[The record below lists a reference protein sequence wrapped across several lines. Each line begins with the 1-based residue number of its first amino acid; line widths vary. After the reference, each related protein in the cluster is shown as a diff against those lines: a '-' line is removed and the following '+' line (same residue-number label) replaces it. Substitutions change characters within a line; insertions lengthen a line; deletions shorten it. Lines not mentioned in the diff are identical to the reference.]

1 MRGFSSNGEGCPSS
15 RGFADPATRVFVGSG
30 APEPAAL
37 RKPPSPGDTVSVA
50 DLRPKTILF
59 CAILALA
66 IALSVLLR
74 GRRAVHWL
82 FAAFA
87 ADVALWYASQSLAG
101 FFRADVW
108 ERVTG
113 VLTVLLPQFAI
124 HLFQNV
130 IPLEVRSTTT
140 RLARYAAI
148 AGVPVLALAVSPYH
162 DRSFALGAVYTYVF
176 GLLAAALITLAR
188 RGQRSQ
194 SRAVRDRVRF
204 LIVVGAAATTFSLGD
219 FLSYLGV
226 RLPPIGAV
234 LSIVFLFVLAES
246 VTRPRLADLYEM
258 AGRLVVFTALAFC
271 LAAIFYMFV
280 MVIGGFD
287 TMYLNAVLAA
297 IVFLVLFEPLQT
309 EVERRIHQFLFR
321 ERYDLETSVGDL
333 RKRLA
338 HVLEIDE
345 MVTTLMDGMDRSRRV
360 TTAAL
365 YLRDQ
370 DGDGFDLVGS
380 IGAAVPKRVEALGAR
395 PLLDRLVTQASLALE
410 ELSREKTDA
419 AVVTAAAALGVLE
432 SAIVLVVRGDEDGHV
447 GLLFVADDR
456 VRDAFTPEEV
466 SLLETVAVQ
475 IGVVVANCRIYSRMK
490 ERDRLAALG
499 SMAAGLAH
507 EVKNPLGAI
516 KGAAQLLEE
525 VGEWTSDDGARE
537 FVGIILE
544 EVNRLDRV
552 VGSFLDYARPHAGNP
567 IPLDLN
573 AAVRRTAQI
582 LSSQITDDGIGLQ
595 LDLSERPPR
604 AHIDPEKF
612 RQVLMN
618 LMQNAIQAMDGRGKV
633 TISTS
638 VRRSTR
644 GRVPPQEASSSTMRR
659 SIAEETELVEVSV
672 RDTGPGIS
680 PKILRNLF
688 VPFFTTKT
696 KGTGLGLA
704 ISQSIVQNA
713 GGTIEVQSQPGAGT
727 TFTIVLPIAS
737 DALAGAVASE
747 KTSVRAGRHSPRSD
761 PPPPV
766 VPAALR
772 TRGGT

>member
-1 MRGFSSNGEGCPSS
+1 VE
-15 RGFADPATRVFVGSG
+15 
-30 APEPAAL
+30 
-37 RKPPSPGDTVSVA
+37 

-59 CAILALA
+59 CAVLALA

-74 GRRAVHWL
+74 GRRATHWL

-87 ADVALWYASQSLAG
+87 ADMALWYASQSLAG
-101 FFRADVW
+101 FFRADLW

-124 HLFQNV
+124 QLFQTV
-130 IPLEVRSTTT
+130 VPLGNDNTRT
-140 RLARYAAI
+140 RLSRVATI
-148 AGVPVLALAVSPYH
+148 GGIPVLAVTVSPYH

-176 GLLAAALITLAR
+176 GLLAAALIGLAR
-188 RGQRSQ
+188 RGQRSP

-204 LIVVGAAATTFSLGD
+204 LVVVGAAAMTFSMAD

-226 RLPPIGAV
+226 HLPPIGAA

-246 VTRPRLADLYEM
+246 VTRARLADIYEM
-258 AGRLVVFTALAFC
+258 AGRLLVSTALAFC
-271 LAAIFYMFV
+271 LAAIFYLFV

-297 IVFLVLFEPLQT
+297 IVFLVLFEPLEN
-309 EVERRIHQFLFR
+309 EVETRIHQFFFR
-321 ERYDLETSVGDL
+321 ERYDLETSVADL
-333 RKRLA
+333 RRRLA

-345 MVTTLMDGMDRSRRV
+345 MSATLMDGLERSRRV

-380 IGAAVPKRVEALGAR
+380 IGAAVPKRLEAIGAR
-395 PLLDRLVTQASLALE
+395 PLLDRLERQGSLSLE
-410 ELSREKTDA
+410 EVAREAAKGDA
-419 AVVTAAAALGVLE
+419 AVTAAAANLGALQ
-432 SAIVLVVRGDEDGHV
+432 SAVVIVVRGDEDEGGV
-447 GLLFVADDR
+447 GLLFVSDDR
-456 VRDAFTPEEV
+456 VHDAFTPEEV
-466 SLLETVAVQ
+466 TLIETLGAQ
-475 IGVVVANCRIYSRMK
+475 LGVVVANSRLYSQMK
-490 ERDRLAALG
+490 ARDRLAALG

-525 VGEWTSDDGARE
+525 VGAGANDDPSGRE

-552 VGSFLDYARPHAGNP
+552 VGSFLDYARPNAGNP
-567 IPLDLN
+567 IPLDIN
-573 AAVRRTAQI
+573 AAVRRTVQI
-582 LSSQITDDGIGLQ
+582 LSSQITDGGIDVQ
-595 LDLSERPPR
+595 LDLSDPLPR
-604 AHIDPEKF
+604 ARIDPEKF

-618 LMQNAIQAMDGRGKV
+618 LMQNAIQAMDGRGKITV
-633 TISTS
+633 TTSTRRV
-638 VRRSTR
+638 VRR
-644 GRVPPQEASSSTMRR
+644 VPAPADPGNSPSRR
-659 SIAEETELVEVSV
+659 SLPEDMEQIEVSV

-680 PKILRNLF
+680 PKVLRNLF

-713 GGTIEVQSQPGAGT
+713 GGTIEVQSQPGSGT
-727 TFTIVLPIAS
+727 RFTIVLPAGD
-737 DALAGAVASE
+737 DAIV
-747 KTSVRAGRHSPRSD
+747 T
-761 PPPPV
+761 
-766 VPAALR
+766 PAAP
-772 TRGGT
+772 TETKPVSMWPPATTG

>member
-1 MRGFSSNGEGCPSS
+1 MQ
-15 RGFADPATRVFVGSG
+15 
-30 APEPAAL
+30 
-37 RKPPSPGDTVSVA
+37 

-59 CAILALA
+59 CAVLALA

-74 GRRAVHWL
+74 GRRAVHLL

-87 ADVALWYASQSLAG
+87 ADIALWYGSQSLAG
-101 FFRADVW
+101 FFRADLW

-113 VLTVLLPQFAI
+113 VLTVLLPLFAI
-124 HLFQNV
+124 HLFQNIV
-130 IPLEVRSTTT
+130 PMEVASTKT
-140 RLARYAAI
+140 RLARFAAVV
-148 AGVPVLALAVSPYH
+148 AVPVLVVTVSPYH
-162 DRSFALGAVYTYVF
+162 DRAFALGAVYTYVF

-188 RGQRSQ
+188 RGQRSP

-204 LIVVGAAATTFSLGD
+204 LAAVGAAATTFSLAD

-226 RLPPIGAV
+226 HLPPIGAV
-234 LSIVFLFVLAES
+234 LAIVFLFVLAES
-246 VTRPRLADLYEM
+246 VTRPRLADIYEL
-258 AGRLVVFTALAFC
+258 AGRLLVSTALAFS
-271 LAAIFYMFV
+271 LAAIFYLFV
-280 MVIGGFD
+280 MVIGGFE

-309 EVERRIHQFLFR
+309 EVETRIHQFFFR
-321 ERYDLETSVGDL
+321 ERYDLETSVAEL
-333 RKRLA
+333 RKRLT

-345 MVTTLMDGMDRSRRV
+345 LNSALMQGLENSHRV
-360 TTAAL
+360 TTSAL

-395 PLLDRLVTQASLALE
+395 PLLERLDKQASISLE
-410 ELSREKTDA
+410 EVAREANKADV
-419 AVVTAAAALGVLE
+419 AVQAAAATLGVLQ
-432 SAIVLVVRGDEDGHV
+432 SAVVLAVRGDEDDGV
-447 GLLFVADDR
+447 GLLFVSDDR
-456 VRDAFTPEEV
+456 VRDAFTPEEI
-466 SLLETVAVQ
+466 SLLETVAAQ
-475 IGVVVANCRIYSRMK
+475 IGIVVANSRVYSRMK

-525 VGEWTSDDGARE
+525 VGASTPDDPAARE

-573 AAVRRTAQI
+573 AAVRRTVQI
-582 LSSQITDDGIGLQ
+582 LSSQITDDAIELR
-595 LDLSERPPR
+595 LDLIEPLPR
-604 AHIDPEKF
+604 TRMDPEKF

-618 LMQNAIQAMDGRGKV
+618 LVQNAIQAMDGRGKV
-633 TISTS
+633 TVSTS
-638 VRRSTR
+638 VRRSMR
-644 GRVPPQEASSSTMRR
+644 GRMAHDLASPGPRR
-659 SIAEETELVEVSV
+659 SLTDETELVEVGV

-680 PKILRNLF
+680 PKVLRNLF

-696 KGTGLGLA
+696 QGTGLGLA

-713 GGTIEVQSQPGAGT
+713 GGTIEVHSQPGAGT
-727 TFTIVLPIAS
+727 TFTIVLPT
-737 DALAGAVASE
+737 ASE
-747 KTSVRAGRHSPRSD
+747 SLS
-761 PPPPV
+761 
-766 VPAALR
+766 VPAPDAVVALSPGS
-772 TRGGT
+772 T

>member
-1 MRGFSSNGEGCPSS
+1 VE
-15 RGFADPATRVFVGSG
+15 
-30 APEPAAL
+30 
-37 RKPPSPGDTVSVA
+37 

-59 CAILALA
+59 CAVLALA

-87 ADVALWYASQSLAG
+87 ADIALWYGSQSLAG
-101 FFRADVW
+101 FFRADLW

-113 VLTVLLPQFAI
+113 VLTVLMPQFAV

-130 IPLEVRSTTT
+130 MPLEAGSATPRLPRS
-140 RLARYAAI
+140 AALI
-148 AGVPVLALAVSPYH
+148 GLPMLVLSVSPYH
-162 DRSFALGAVYTYVF
+162 DRPFALGAVYTYFF

-188 RGQRSQ
+188 RGQRSP
-194 SRAVRDRVRF
+194 SRAIRDRVRF
-204 LIVVGAAATTFSLGD
+204 LVAVGAAATTFSLAD

-226 RLPPIGAV
+226 HLPPIGAV
-234 LSIVFLFVLAES
+234 LAIVFLFVLAES
-246 VTRPRLADLYEM
+246 VTRPRLADIYEL
-258 AGRLVVFTALAFC
+258 AGRLMVSTALAFC
-271 LAAIFYMFV
+271 LAAIFYFFV
-280 MVIGGFD
+280 MVLGGFD
-287 TMYLNAVLAA
+287 TMYLNAVLAS

-309 EVERRIHQFLFR
+309 EVQTRIHQFFFR
-321 ERYDLETSVGDL
+321 ERYDLETSVADL

-338 HVLEIDE
+338 HVLEVDE
-345 MVTTLMDGMDRSRRV
+345 MVATLMQGFDRSHRV

-380 IGAAVPKRVEALGAR
+380 FGAAVPRRVESLGAR
-395 PLLDRLVTQASLALE
+395 PLLDRLEKEGALSLE
-410 ELSREKTDA
+410 EIAREANKSDA
-419 AVVTAAAALGVLE
+419 AVQAAAGTLGALQ
-432 SAIVLVVRGDEDGHV
+432 SAVTLIVRGEEEGGV
-447 GLLFVADDR
+447 ALLFVADDR
-456 VRDAFTPEEV
+456 VRDAFTPEEI
-466 SLLETVAVQ
+466 SLLETVATQ
-475 IGVVVANCRIYSRMK
+475 IGVVVANSRVYSRMK

-525 VGEWTSDDGARE
+525 VGTNAGEDPTARE

-573 AAVRRTAQI
+573 AAVRRTVQI
-582 LSSQITDDGIGLQ
+582 LSSQITDGSVEVRQELAE
-595 LDLSERPPR
+595 LLPR
-604 AHIDPEKF
+604 TRMDPEKF

-618 LMQNAIQAMDGRGKV
+618 LMQNAIQAMDGQGKITV
-633 TISTS
+633 STS
-638 VRRSTR
+638 VRRSAR
-644 GRVPPQEASSSTMRR
+644 GRVAPPDGSVPISRR
-659 SIAEETELVEVSV
+659 SLSDEAELVEVGV

-680 PKILRNLF
+680 PKVLRNLF
-688 VPFFTTKT
+688 IPFFTTKS

-713 GGTIEVQSQPGAGT
+713 GGTIEVHSQPGDGT
-727 TFTIVLPIAS
+727 TFTIVLPAA
-737 DALAGAVASE
+737 DDAVATPIPE
-747 KTSVRAGRHSPRSD
+747 GVAF
-761 PPPPV
+761 
-766 VPAALR
+766 PASA
-772 TRGGT
+772 

>member
-1 MRGFSSNGEGCPSS
+1 VE
-15 RGFADPATRVFVGSG
+15 
-30 APEPAAL
+30 
-37 RKPPSPGDTVSVA
+37 

-59 CAILALA
+59 CAVLALA

-74 GRRAVHWL
+74 GRRSVHWL

-101 FFRADVW
+101 FFQADVW
-108 ERVTG
+108 ERMTG
-113 VLTVLLPQFAI
+113 LLTVLLPQIAI
-124 HLFQNV
+124 HLFQSV
-130 IPLEVRSTTT
+130 IPLEVESTKT
-140 RLARYAAI
+140 RLSRFAAI
-148 AGVPVLALAVSPYH
+148 VGVPVLVLAVSPYH
-162 DRSFALGAVYTYVF
+162 DRAFALGTVYTYVF
-176 GLLAAALITLAR
+176 GLLAAALIGLAR
-188 RGQRSQ
+188 RGQRNP

-204 LIVVGAAATTFSLGD
+204 LVVVGAAATAFSMGD

-226 RLPPIGAV
+226 HLPPIGAV

-246 VTRPRLADLYEM
+246 LTRPRLADIYEM
-258 AGRLVVFTALAFC
+258 AGRLLVSTALAFC
-271 LAAIFYMFV
+271 LAGIFYLFV

-309 EVERRIHQFLFR
+309 EVETRIHQFFFR
-321 ERYDLETSVGDL
+321 ERYDLETSVAEL

-338 HVLEIDE
+338 HVLELDE
-345 MVTTLMDGMDRSRRV
+345 MATTLMQGLERSRRV

-370 DGDGFDLVGS
+370 DGDGYDLVGS
-380 IGAAVPKRVEALGAR
+380 IGAAVAKRIESLGAR
-395 PLLDRLVTQASLALE
+395 PMLDRLEKQPALSLE
-410 ELSREKTDA
+410 ELAREANKSDA
-419 AVVTAAAALGVLE
+419 AVLAAAATLGTLQ
-432 SAIVLVVRGDEDGHV
+432 SAVALALRGDDDACV
-447 GLLFVADDR
+447 GLVFVADDR
-456 VRDAFTPEEV
+456 VRDAFTPEEIA
-466 SLLETVAVQ
+466 LLETVAAQ
-475 IGVVVANCRIYSRMK
+475 ASVVVANSRVYSRMK

-525 VGEWTSDDGARE
+525 VGGGAQDDPTATE

-573 AAVRRTAQI
+573 AAVRRTVQI
-582 LSSQITDDGIGLQ
+582 LSSQISDGGIDVQ
-595 LDLSERPPR
+595 LDLGEPLQR
-604 AHIDPEKF
+604 AKIDPEKF
-612 RQVLMN
+612 RQVLLN

-633 TISTS
+633 TVSTQM
-638 VRRSTR
+638 RRSIR
-644 GRVPPQEASSSTMRR
+644 GRVPPPEGTVPSSRR
-659 SIAEETELVEVSV
+659 SLTDETEQVEVSV

-680 PKILRNLF
+680 PKVLRNLF

-696 KGTGLGLA
+696 EGTGLGLA

-713 GGTIEVQSQPGAGT
+713 GGTIEVHSQPGAGT
-727 TFTIVLPIAS
+727 RFTIVLPAAE
-737 DALAGAVASE
+737 DALVTPTPSEAAAVRRKSE
-747 KTSVRAGRHSPRSD
+747 
-761 PPPPV
+761 PPFPQP
-766 VPAALR
+766 
-772 TRGGT
+772 

>member
-1 MRGFSSNGEGCPSS
+1 VNGLAGV
-15 RGFADPATRVFVGSG
+15 TLSG
-30 APEPAAL
+30 VEQ
-37 RKPPSPGDTVSVA
+37 
-50 DLRPKTILF
+50 LRPKTILF
-59 CAILALA
+59 CAVLALA

-87 ADVALWYASQSLAG
+87 ADIALWYASQSLAG
-101 FFRADVW
+101 FFRADIW

-140 RLARYAAI
+140 RLARFASFVAI
-148 AGVPVLALAVSPYH
+148 PVLALAVSPYH
-162 DRSFALGAVYTYVF
+162 DRAFALGAVYTYVF
-176 GLLAAALITLAR
+176 GFLAAALIALAR
-188 RGQRSQ
+188 RGKRSR

-204 LIVVGAAATTFSLGD
+204 LVGVGGAATTFSLAD

-226 RLPPIGAV
+226 HLPPIGAV
-234 LSIVFLFVLAES
+234 LSTIFLFVLAES
-246 VTRPRLADLYEM
+246 VTRRRLADIYEM
-258 AGRLVVFTALAFC
+258 AGRLLVFTALAFC
-271 LAAIFYMFV
+271 LAAIFYFFVMFV
-280 MVIGGFD
+280 GGFD

-297 IVFLVLFEPLQT
+297 IVFLVLFEPLQI

-321 ERYDLETSVGDL
+321 ERYDLETSVAEL

-338 HVLEIDE
+338 HVLEIDQ
-345 MVTTLMDGMDRSRRV
+345 MVSTLMDGLERSRRV

-370 DGDGFDLVGS
+370 DGDGFDLAGS
-380 IGAAVPKRVEALGAR
+380 VGAAVPKRVDALGAR
-395 PLLDRLVTQASLALE
+395 PLLERLDAHPSLTLE
-410 ELSREKTDA
+410 EVSREKADA
-419 AVVTAAAALGVLE
+419 AVVAAASGLGVLA
-432 SAIVLVVRGDEDGHV
+432 SAVVLVVRGDEDGHV

-466 SLLETVAVQ
+466 SLFETVAAQ
-475 IGVVVANCRIYSRMK
+475 ISVVVANSRMYSRMK

-525 VGEWTSDDGARE
+525 GGELAVGEGAGE

-544 EVNRLDRV
+544 EVDRLDRV

-573 AAVRRTAQI
+573 AAVRRTVQI
-582 LSSQITDDGIGLQ
+582 LSSQITDDGIDVQ

-612 RQVLMN
+612 RQVLIN
-618 LMQNAIQAMDGRGKV
+618 LVQNAIQAMDGRGRV
-633 TISTS
+633 TVSTS
-638 VRRSTR
+638 VRRSAR
-644 GRVPPQEASSSTMRR
+644 GRVPPQEAAVPSLRR
-659 SIAEETELVEVSV
+659 SMAEDIELVEVSV
-672 RDTGPGIS
+672 RDTGPGIA
-680 PKILRNLF
+680 PKVLRNLF

-696 KGTGLGLA
+696 QGTGLGLA

-727 TFTIVLPIAS
+727 TFTIVLPIAADPVPTS
-737 DALAGAVASE
+737 ASAPP
-747 KTSVRAGRHSPRSD
+747 SVRPSLRPPTDLIPPR
-761 PPPPV
+761 
-766 VPAALR
+766 
-772 TRGGT
+772 

>member
-1 MRGFSSNGEGCPSS
+1 VE
-15 RGFADPATRVFVGSG
+15 
-30 APEPAAL
+30 
-37 RKPPSPGDTVSVA
+37 

-59 CAILALA
+59 CAVLALA

-101 FFRADVW
+101 FFRADLW

-124 HLFQNV
+124 HLFQSV
-130 IPLEVRSTTT
+130 VPLEVGSTRT
-140 RLARYAAI
+140 RLARFAALVGL
-148 AGVPVLALAVSPYH
+148 AVLVVTVSPYH
-162 DRSFALGAVYTYVF
+162 DRPFALGAVYTYVF
-176 GLLAAALITLAR
+176 GLLAAALIGLWR
-188 RGQRSQ
+188 RGQASS

-204 LIVVGAAATTFSLGD
+204 LAMVGAAATSFSMAD

-226 RLPPIGAV
+226 HIPPIGAV

-246 VTRPRLADLYEM
+246 VTRPRLADIYEL
-258 AGRLVVFTALAFC
+258 AGRLLVSTALAFC
-271 LAAIFYMFV
+271 LAGIFYMFV

-309 EVERRIHQFLFR
+309 EVETRIHQFFFR
-321 ERYDLETSVGDL
+321 ERYDLETSVAEL

-345 MVTTLMDGMDRSRRV
+345 MVATLMQGLDRSRRV

-370 DGDGFDLVGS
+370 DGDGFDVVGS
-380 IGAAVPKRVEALGAR
+380 FGAGVPKRVEALGAR
-395 PLLDRLVTQASLALE
+395 PLLDRLEAHPSVSLE
-410 ELSREKTDA
+410 ELAREGSSTADA
-419 AVVTAAAALGVLE
+419 AVLAAAATLGALASAVVL
-432 SAIVLVVRGDEDGHV
+432 AVRGEDDDGV

-456 VRDAFTPEEV
+456 VRDAFAPEEI
-466 SLLETVAVQ
+466 SLLETLATQ
-475 IGVVVANCRIYSRMK
+475 IGVVVANSRVYSRMK

-525 VGEWTSDDGARE
+525 VGASGADEPTARE

-573 AAVRRTAQI
+573 AAVRRTVQI
-582 LSSQITDDGIGLQ
+582 LSSQITDGGIDVQ
-595 LDLSERPPR
+595 LDLAEPLERAR
-604 AHIDPEKF
+604 IDPEKF

-618 LMQNAIQAMDGRGKV
+618 LVQNAIQAMDRRGKV
-633 TISTS
+633 TVSTAM
-638 VRRSTR
+638 RRSTR
-644 GRVPPQEASSSTMRR
+644 GRVPPADGSTPASRR
-659 SIAEETELVEVSV
+659 SLPDETELIEVSV

-680 PKILRNLF
+680 PKVLRNLF
-688 VPFFTTKT
+688 VPFFTTKSE
-696 KGTGLGLA
+696 GTGLGLA

-713 GGTIEVQSQPGAGT
+713 GGTIEVHSQPGAGT
-727 TFTIVLPIAS
+727 TFTIVLPAAE
-737 DALAGAVASE
+737 DALSTPTSGASPHSQPTGASPHSQPTGASPHSQPTDSRE
-747 KTSVRAGRHSPRSD
+747 KRNE
-761 PPPPV
+761 
-766 VPAALR
+766 PAPA
-772 TRGGT
+772 RGPHP

>member
-1 MRGFSSNGEGCPSS
+1 VE
-15 RGFADPATRVFVGSG
+15 
-30 APEPAAL
+30 
-37 RKPPSPGDTVSVA
+37 

-74 GRRAVHWL
+74 GRRLVHWL
-82 FAAFA
+82 FAAFG
-87 ADVALWYASQSLAG
+87 ADIALWYASQSLAG
-101 FFRADVW
+101 FFQADLW

-130 IPLEVRSTTT
+130 VPLEVGSTRP
-140 RLARYAAI
+140 RLARFAFI
-148 AGVPVLALAVSPYH
+148 VGVPVLAVAVSPYH
-162 DRSFALGAVYTYVF
+162 DRSLSLGTVYTYVF
-176 GLLAAALITLAR
+176 GLLSAALITLAR
-188 RGQRSQ
+188 RGQHSP

-204 LIVVGAAATTFSLGD
+204 LVVVGAAATTFSLAD

-226 RLPPIGAV
+226 HLPPIGAV

-258 AGRLVVFTALAFC
+258 AGRLLVSTALAFC
-271 LAAIFYMFV
+271 LAGIFYLFV
-280 MVIGGFD
+280 MVVGGFD

-297 IVFLVLFEPLQT
+297 IVFLVLFEPLQS
-309 EVERRIHQFLFR
+309 EVETRIHQFFFR
-321 ERYDLETSVGDL
+321 ERYDLEVGVADL

-345 MVTTLMDGMDRSRRV
+345 MITTLMHGLERSRRV

-370 DGDGFDLVGS
+370 DGDGFDLKGS
-380 IGAAVPKRVEALGAR
+380 IGAAVPKRIETLGVR
-395 PLLDRLVTQASLALE
+395 PMLDRLERQAALSLE
-410 ELSREKTDA
+410 ELAREGNQGDA
-419 AVVTAAAALGVLE
+419 AVLAAAGTLGTLQ
-432 SAIVLVVRGDEDGHV
+432 SAVTVPVRGDDDPII

-456 VRDAFTPEEV
+456 VRDAFTPEEIA
-466 SLLETVAVQ
+466 LLESIAAQ
-475 IGVVVANCRIYSRMK
+475 IGVVVANSRVYSRMK

-525 VGEWTSDDGARE
+525 VGAHDEPTATE

-573 AAVRRTAQI
+573 AAVRRTVQI
-582 LSSQITDDGIGLQ
+582 LSSQISDGGIDVH
-595 LDLSERPPR
+595 LDLGDPLKR
-604 AHIDPEKF
+604 ARMDPEKF

-618 LMQNAIQAMDGRGKV
+618 LMQNAIQAMAGHGKITV
-633 TISTS
+633 AT
-638 VRRSTR
+638 
-644 GRVPPQEASSSTMRR
+644 QMRR
-659 SIAEETELVEVSV
+659 SAPVSRRSLTDEAEQVEVSV
-672 RDTGPGIS
+672 RDTGPGIA
-680 PKILRNLF
+680 PKVLRNLF

-696 KGTGLGLA
+696 EGTGLGLA

-713 GGTIEVQSQPGAGT
+713 GGTIEVHSQPGAGT
-727 TFTIVLPIAS
+727 TFTIVLPAADES
-737 DALAGAVASE
+737 LATPTPGDAAVRRRSE
-747 KTSVRAGRHSPRSD
+747 
-761 PPPPV
+761 PPPPH
-766 VPAALR
+766 P
-772 TRGGT
+772 

>member
-1 MRGFSSNGEGCPSS
+1 MQE
-15 RGFADPATRVFVGSG
+15 
-30 APEPAAL
+30 
-37 RKPPSPGDTVSVA
+37 
-50 DLRPKTILF
+50 LRPKTMLF
-59 CAILALA
+59 CAVLALA
-66 IALSVLLR
+66 IALGALLR
-74 GRRAVHWL
+74 GRRGIRWL

-87 ADVALWYASQSLAG
+87 ADIALWYGSQSLAG
-101 FFRADVW
+101 FLRPDLW

-124 HLFQNV
+124 HLFQNIV
-130 IPLEVRSTTT
+130 PLEVPSTRT
-140 RLARYAAI
+140 RLARFAAI
-148 AGVPVLALAVSPYH
+148 VAVPVLALTVSPYH

-188 RGQRSQ
+188 RGRVSP
-194 SRAVRDRVRF
+194 SRQVRDRVRF
-204 LIVVGAAATTFSLGD
+204 LVFVGAAATTFSMAD

-226 RLPPIGAV
+226 HLPPIGAV
-234 LSIVFLFVLAES
+234 LAIVFIFVLAES
-246 VTRPRLADLYEM
+246 VTRPRLADIYEL
-258 AGRLVVFTALAFC
+258 AGRLLVSTALAFS
-271 LAAIFYMFV
+271 LAAIFYLFV

-309 EVERRIHQFLFR
+309 EVETRMHQFFFR
-321 ERYDLETSVGDL
+321 ERYDLETIVAEL
-333 RKRLA
+333 RRRLA
-338 HVLEIDE
+338 HVLEIEE
-345 MVTTLMDGMDRSRRV
+345 MSETLMQGLDRSRRV
-360 TTAAL
+360 TTAAF

-380 IGAAVPKRVEALGAR
+380 IGTAVPKRVEALGAR
-395 PLLDRLVTQASLALE
+395 PLLDRLGRHGSVSLE
-410 ELSREKTDA
+410 EIAREENPAETGVLA
-419 AVVTAAAALGVLE
+419 AAETLGSLRSAVVL
-432 SAIVLVVRGDEDGHV
+432 AIGGDDDEAV

-466 SLLETVAVQ
+466 ALFETVAAQ
-475 IGVVVANCRIYSRMK
+475 IAVVVSNSRVYSRMK

-525 VGEWTSDDGARE
+525 VGASTPDDPAARE

-573 AAVRRTAQI
+573 AAVRRTVQI
-582 LSSQITDDGIGLQ
+582 LSSQITDDTVVVK
-595 LDLSERPPR
+595 LDLVEPLPR
-604 AHIDPEKF
+604 TSIDPEKF

-618 LMQNAIQAMDGRGKV
+618 LMQNAIQAIDGEG
-633 TISTS
+633 TITVSTS
-638 VRRSTR
+638 VRRSFR
-644 GRVPPQEASSSTMRR
+644 GRLSHEGGAAAPRR
-659 SIAEETELVEVSV
+659 SGTDEMEMLEVSV

-680 PKILRNLF
+680 PKVLRNLF

-696 KGTGLGLA
+696 QGTGLGLA
-704 ISQSIVQNA
+704 ISQAIVQNA
-713 GGTIEVQSQPGAGT
+713 GGTIEVHSQPGAGT
-727 TFTIVLPIAS
+727 TFTIVLPAS
-737 DALAGAVASE
+737 DDGLAPQSTGPRLGVNGGA
-747 KTSVRAGRHSPRSD
+747 P
-761 PPPPV
+761 
-766 VPAALR
+766 
-772 TRGGT
+772 GTV